1 MAKPTTRSTLQD
13 YCLRNLGAP
22 VIEINVD
29 EDQLEDRTDEALQF
43 YQEYHSDGVIR
54 EYLKHELTATDITNN
69 YITVADSVTNVVR
82 MLKITGTT
90 GSSLFDMGYHMRL
103 NDIFMLQGLGAQTQE
118 YIQSQ
123 QKLSLIDHR
132 LNSEEHIRFSRHMN
146 RVHMDEGYG
155 DLGAGDFIV
164 LEVMSIIDPGTYAD
178 VFNDLYLK
186 KYLTALIKRQWGAN
200 LMKFQDFQLPGGIT
214 LNGRQIYEDAIEE
227 IQGLEE
233 ECRLIW
239 AMPDNFL
246 MG

>member
-1 MAKPTTRSTLQD
+1 MAKPNSRSTLQD

-29 EDQLEDRTDEALQF
+29 EDQLEDRTDDAIQF
-43 YQEYHSDGVIR
+43 YQEYHSDAVIR
-54 EYLKHELTATDITNN
+54 VYIKHQLTATDITNS
-69 YITVADSVTNVVR
+69 YITVADSVTSVVR

-90 GSSLFDMGYHMRL
+90 GSALFDMGYHMRL
-103 NDIFMLQGLGAQTQE
+103 NDIFMLQGLGTQMQE
-118 YIQSQ
+118 YVQAQ
-123 QKLSLIDHR
+123 QKLSLVDHR
-132 LNSEEHIRFSRHMN
+132 LQSEEHIRFSRHMN
-146 RVHMDEGYG
+146 RLHSDEGFG
-155 DLGAGDFIV
+155 NLNAGDFVV
-164 LEVMSIIDPGTYAD
+164 LEVYNIIAPDTYVD
-178 VFNDLYLK
+178 VYNDLYLK

-200 LMKFQDFQLPGGIT
+200 LMKFQDFTLPGGIT

-233 ECRLIW
+233 EARLIW

>member
-1 MAKPTTRSTLQD
+1 MAKPNSRSTLQD

-29 EDQLEDRTDEALQF
+29 EDQIEDRTDDALQF
-43 YQEYHSDGVIR
+43 YQEYHSDAVIR
-54 EYLKHELTATDITNN
+54 EYIKHELTATDITNS
-69 YITVADSVTNVVR
+69 YITVSDSVTSVVR

-90 GSSLFDMGYHMRL
+90 GSALFDMGYHMRM
-103 NDIFMLQGLGAQTQE
+103 NDIFMLQGLGTQMQE
-118 YIQSQ
+118 YIQGQ
-123 QKLSLIDHR
+123 QKLSLVDHR

-146 RVHMDEGYG
+146 RVHMDQGFG
-155 DLGAGDFIV
+155 DLKAGEFIV
-164 LEVMSIIDPGTYAD
+164 LEVFTIIGPDSYTD
-178 VFNDLYLK
+178 VYNDHYLK

-200 LMKFQDFQLPGGIT
+200 LMKFEGFQLPGGIT
-214 LNGRQIYEDAIEE
+214 MNGRQIYEDAIEE

-233 ECRLIW
+233 EARLIW

>member
-1 MAKPTTRSTLQD
+1 MAKPTTRATLQD

-103 NDIFMLQGLGAQTQE
+103 NDVFMLQGLGAQTQE

>member
-29 EDQLEDRTDEALQF
+29 EDQIEDRTDDALQF

>member
-1 MAKPTTRSTLQD
+1 MEKPTTRATLQD

>member
-1 MAKPTTRSTLQD
+1 MAKPTTRATLQD

-82 MLKITGTT
+82 MLKITGTA

-103 NDIFMLQGLGAQTQE
+103 NDIFMLQGLGTQMQE
-118 YIQSQ
+118 YVQSQ

-155 DLGAGDFIV
+155 ELKAGEFIV
-164 LEVMSIIDPGTYAD
+164 LEVMSIIDPAAHAD

>member
-1 MAKPTTRSTLQD
+1 MAKPNSRTTLID
-13 YCLRNLGAP
+13 YCLRSLGAP

>member
-1 MAKPTTRSTLQD
+1 MAKPTTRATLQD

-103 NDIFMLQGLGAQTQE
+103 NDIFMLQGLGTQTQE

>member
-1 MAKPTTRSTLQD
+1 MAKPNSRSTLQD

-29 EDQLEDRTDEALQF
+29 EDQLEDRTDDAIQF
-43 YQEYHSDGVIR
+43 YQEYHSDAVIR

-69 YITVADSVTNVVR
+69 YITVADSVTSVVR

-90 GSSLFDMGYHMRL
+90 GSALFDMGYHMRL
-103 NDIFMLQGLGAQTQE
+103 NDIFMLQGLGTQMQE
-118 YIQSQ
+118 YIQAQ
-123 QKLSLIDHR
+123 QKLSLVDHR
-132 LNSEEHIRFSRHMN
+132 LQSEEHIRFSRHMN
-146 RVHMDEGYG
+146 RVHMDEGFG
-155 DLGAGDFIV
+155 NLNAGDFIV
-164 LEVMSIIDPGTYAD
+164 LEVFSIIAPDTYTD
-178 VFNDLYLK
+178 VYNDHYLK
-186 KYLTALIKRQWGAN
+186 KYLTSLIKRQWGAN

-233 ECRLIW
+233 EARLIW

>member
-1 MAKPTTRSTLQD
+1 MAKPTTRATLQD

-103 NDIFMLQGLGAQTQE
+103 NDIFMLQGLGTQTQE

-123 QKLSLIDHR
+123 QKLSLVDHR

>member
-1 MAKPTTRSTLQD
+1 MAKPNSRSTLQD

-103 NDIFMLQGLGAQTQE
+103 NDIFMLQGLGTQTQE

>member
-1 MAKPTTRSTLQD
+1 MAKPTTRATLQD

-146 RVHMDEGYG
+146 RVHMDEGFG
-155 DLGAGDFIV
+155 DLEAGDYIV
-164 LEVMSIIDPGTYAD
+164 LEVNTILAPDTYTD
-178 VFNDLYLK
+178 VYNDHYLK
-186 KYLTALIKRQWGAN
+186 KYLTALLKKQWGSN
-200 LMKFQDFQLPGGIT
+200 MMKFDGFQLPGGIT
-214 LNGRQIYEDAIEE
+214 MNGRQMFEDAIEE
-227 IQGLEE
+227 IRELEE
-233 ECRLIW
+233 ECRLSW

>member
-1 MAKPTTRSTLQD
+1 MAKPTTRATLQD

-54 EYLKHELTATDITNN
+54 EYLKHELTAADITNN

-103 NDIFMLQGLGAQTQE
+103 NDVFMLQGLGAQTQE

>member
-1 MAKPTTRSTLQD
+1 MAKPTTRATLQD

-54 EYLKHELTATDITNN
+54 EYLKHELTAADITNN

-103 NDIFMLQGLGAQTQE
+103 NDIFMLQGLGTQMQE
-118 YIQSQ
+118 YEQAQ
-123 QKLSLIDHR
+123 QKLSLVDHR

-146 RVHMDEGYG
+146 RVHMDEGFG
-155 DLGAGDFIV
+155 DLKAGEFIV
-164 LEVMSIIDPGTYAD
+164 LEVFNIIAPDTYVD
-178 VFNDLYLK
+178 VYNDHYLK

-200 LMKFQDFQLPGGIT
+200 LMKFQDFTLPGGIT

-233 ECRLIW
+233 EARLIW